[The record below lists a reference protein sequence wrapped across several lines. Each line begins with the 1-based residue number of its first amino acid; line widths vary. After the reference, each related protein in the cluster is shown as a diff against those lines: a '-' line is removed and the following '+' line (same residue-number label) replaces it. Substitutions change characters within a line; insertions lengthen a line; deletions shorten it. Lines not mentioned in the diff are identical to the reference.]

1 MRKGKFIGG
10 ILSQSNNRE
19 IVNINTTPLID
30 VMLVLIIMLI
40 ITIPVQLHKLDMK
53 IGNEEDKSILKV
65 GKIVK
70 VVIDSNGKIILDNT
84 SEIENRNDLK
94 EKFSTFVK
102 LNKNS
107 IVQIIP
113 HGDSDYQKIAL
124 VLTEAKLA
132 GFKSIS
138 FVNIEKF
145 LN

>member
-1 MRKGKFIGG
+1 M
-10 ILSQSNNRE
+10 
-19 IVNINTTPLID
+19 
-30 VMLVLIIMLI
+30 
-40 ITIPVQLHKLDMK
+40 
-53 IGNEEDKSILKV
+53 
-65 GKIVK
+65 
-70 VVIDSNGKIILDNT
+70 DNT

>member
-138 FVNIEKF
+138 FVNVEKF

>member
-1 MRKGKFIGG
+1 MRKSKFIGG
-10 ILSQSNNRE
+10 ILSQGNNRE

-53 IGNEEDKSILKV
+53 IGNEKDNSIQKV

-70 VVIDSNGKIILDNT
+70 VVIDSNGKIILNNT